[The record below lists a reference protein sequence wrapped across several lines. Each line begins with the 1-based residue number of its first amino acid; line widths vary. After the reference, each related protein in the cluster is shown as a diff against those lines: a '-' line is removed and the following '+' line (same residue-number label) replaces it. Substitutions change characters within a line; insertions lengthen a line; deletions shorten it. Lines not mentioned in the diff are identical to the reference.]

1 MSTSAKGNEM
11 GFYIETDDVKNK
23 ARYLV
28 DNYSAM
34 VVSQETAHVAIGRT
48 GVVCVVD
55 NGFFEAAAFIYSH
68 DEYEAF
74 GHDSRPK
81 TWLIMDFTLAA
92 KLSGYS

>member
-1 MSTSAKGNEM
+1 M
-11 GFYIETDDVKNK
+11 GFYIETDAVKGK
-23 ARYLV
+23 AQYLV
-28 DNYSAM
+28 DNHNAV
-34 VVSQETAHVAIGRT
+34 VVSQETAHEAIGDN

-74 GHDSRPK
+74 GHDSRLK

-92 KLSGYS
+92 ELSGYSKP